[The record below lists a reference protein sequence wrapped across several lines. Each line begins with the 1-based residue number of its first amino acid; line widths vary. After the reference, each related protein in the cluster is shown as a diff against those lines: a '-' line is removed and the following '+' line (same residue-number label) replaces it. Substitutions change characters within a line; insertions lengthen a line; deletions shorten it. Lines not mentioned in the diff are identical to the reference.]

1 MGHHQVESLPATRSH
16 KRVVAMLGD
25 GAGMAGLPGVGP
37 AALEQ
42 VADAMLT
49 AALAGFERASRDEG
63 LIHAFYLLT
72 QITQAARDESRFEQ
86 RLVELGVVGPAGALR
101 APEHDTGGGIAD
113 TIYELVA
120 NFTFAIDEHLAR
132 TRARTDLGEIAQRAA
147 AQSLTVLSHEYANT
161 LFGTG
166 PDAVQDA
173 LRRLSTQSGFARLTQ
188 DFFAR
193 VTSGFLIY
201 HLSKEL
207 SNHVG
212 RGRRFAD
219 VSEHNAFLTAME
231 AHCRT
236 ASSVL
241 GDFAG
246 TWYSKHNFQGGI
258 TRRKSAGFVGHALE
272 KVSDALTHLGGSDAA

>member
-1 MGHHQVESLPATRSH
+1 
-16 KRVVAMLGD
+16 MLGD
-25 GAGMAGLPGVGP
+25 GAGMTGLPGVGQ
-37 AALEQ
+37 AALAQ

-49 AALAGFERASRDEG
+49 AAIAGFERAANDEG
-63 LIHAFYLLT
+63 LIHTFYLLT
-72 QITQAARDESRFEQ
+72 QVTQAARDEDRFNE
-86 RLVELGVVGPAGALR
+86 RLAELGV
-101 APEHDTGGGIAD
+101 TGSAWDSTPSQGDGTAIAN
-113 TIYELVA
+113 TIYDLVG
-120 NFTFAIDEHLAR
+120 NFTYAIDDHLAMTR
-132 TRARTDLGEIAQRAA
+132 TRSDLSEIAQRAA
-147 AQSLTVLSHEYANT
+147 AQSLTVLGQEYANT

-188 DFFAR
+188 DFFGR
-193 VTSGFLIY
+193 VASGFLIY

-212 RGRRFAD
+212 PGRRFAD
-219 VSEHNAFLTAME
+219 VSEHNAFLSAME

-241 GDFAG
+241 KEFSG

-258 TRRKSAGFVGHALE
+258 TPRKSAGFVRHALE
-272 KVSDALTHLGGSDAA
+272 KVGDALTHLGGADAS

>member
-1 MGHHQVESLPATRSH
+1 MGHHQVESLPVTPSH
-16 KRVVAMLGD
+16 RRVVAMLGD
-25 GAGMAGLPGVGP
+25 GAGMTGLPGVGQ
-37 AALEQ
+37 AALAQ

-49 AALAGFERASRDEG
+49 AAIAGFERAANDEG
-63 LIHAFYLLT
+63 LIHTFYLLT
-72 QITQAARDESRFEQ
+72 QVTQAARDEDRFNE
-86 RLVELGVVGPAGALR
+86 RLAELGV
-101 APEHDTGGGIAD
+101 TGSAWEFSPSQGDGTAIAN
-113 TIYELVA
+113 TIYDLVG
-120 NFTFAIDEHLAR
+120 NFTYAIDNHLAMTR
-132 TRARTDLGEIAQRAA
+132 TRSDLSEIAQRAA
-147 AQSLTVLSHEYANT
+147 AQSLTVLGQEYANT

-188 DFFAR
+188 DFFGR
-193 VTSGFLIY
+193 VASGFLIY

-212 RGRRFAD
+212 PGRRFAD
-219 VSEHNAFLTAME
+219 VSEHNAFLSAME

-241 GDFAG
+241 KEFSG

-258 TRRKSAGFVGHALE
+258 TPRKSAGFVRHALE
-272 KVSDALTHLGGSDAA
+272 KVGDALTHLGGADAS

>member
-1 MGHHQVESLPATRSH
+1 MGHHQVESLPVTPSH
-16 KRVVAMLGD
+16 RRVVAMLGD
-25 GAGMAGLPGVGP
+25 GAGMTGLPGVGQ
-37 AALEQ
+37 AALAQ

-49 AALAGFERASRDEG
+49 AAIAGFERAASDEG
-63 LIHAFYLLT
+63 LIHTFYLLT
-72 QITQAARDESRFEQ
+72 QITQAARDEDRFNE
-86 RLVELGVVGPAGALR
+86 RLAELGVTGSAWEFSPFQGDGA
-101 APEHDTGGGIAD
+101 AIAN
-113 TIYELVA
+113 TIYDLVG
-120 NFTFAIDEHLAR
+120 NFTYAIDDHLAR
-132 TRARTDLGEIAQRAA
+132 TRTRSDLSEIAQRAA
-147 AQSLTVLSHEYANT
+147 AQSLTVLGQEYANT

-188 DFFAR
+188 DFFGR
-193 VTSGFLIY
+193 VASGFLIY

-212 RGRRFAD
+212 PGRRFAD
-219 VSEHNAFLTAME
+219 VSEHNAFLSAME

-241 GDFAG
+241 KEFSG

-258 TRRKSAGFVGHALE
+258 TPRKSAGFVRHALE
-272 KVSDALTHLGGSDAA
+272 KVSAALTHLGASDAS

>member
-1 MGHHQVESLPATRSH
+1 MGHHQVESLPVTPSH
-16 KRVVAMLGD
+16 RRVVAMLGD
-25 GAGMAGLPGVGP
+25 GAGMTGLPGVGQ
-37 AALEQ
+37 AALAQ

-49 AALAGFERASRDEG
+49 AAIAGFERAANDEG
-63 LIHAFYLLT
+63 LIHTFYLLT
-72 QITQAARDESRFEQ
+72 QVTQAARDEDRFNE
-86 RLVELGVVGPAGALR
+86 RLAELGV
-101 APEHDTGGGIAD
+101 TGSAWESTPSEGDAAAIAN
-113 TIYELVA
+113 TIYDLVG
-120 NFTFAIDEHLAR
+120 NFTYAIDDHLAR
-132 TRARTDLGEIAQRAA
+132 TRLRSDLSEIAQRAA
-147 AQSLTVLSHEYANT
+147 AQSLTALGQEYANT

-188 DFFAR
+188 DFFGR
-193 VTSGFLIY
+193 VASGFLIY

-212 RGRRFAD
+212 PGRRFAD
-219 VSEHNAFLTAME
+219 VSEHNAFLSAME

-241 GDFAG
+241 KEFSG

-258 TRRKSAGFVGHALE
+258 TPRKSAGFVRHALE
-272 KVSDALTHLGGSDAA
+272 KVGDALTHLGGSDAS

>member
-1 MGHHQVESLPATRSH
+1 MGHHQVESLPVTTSH
-16 KRVVAMLGD
+16 RRVVAMLGD
-25 GAGMAGLPGVGP
+25 GAGMTGLPGVGQ
-37 AALEQ
+37 AALAQ

-49 AALAGFERASRDEG
+49 AAIAGFERAASDEG
-63 LIHAFYLLT
+63 LIHTFYLLT
-72 QITQAARDESRFEQ
+72 QVTQAARDEDRFNE
-86 RLVELGVVGPAGALR
+86 RLAELGV
-101 APEHDTGGGIAD
+101 TGSAWEFSPSQGDGTAIAN
-113 TIYELVA
+113 TIYDLVG
-120 NFTFAIDEHLAR
+120 NFTYAIDDHLAKTR
-132 TRARTDLGEIAQRAA
+132 TRSDLSEIAQRAA
-147 AQSLTVLSHEYANT
+147 AQSLTVLGQEYANT

-188 DFFAR
+188 DFFGR
-193 VTSGFLIY
+193 VASGFLIY

-212 RGRRFAD
+212 PGRRFAD
-219 VSEHNAFLTAME
+219 VSEHNAFISEME

-241 GDFAG
+241 KEFSG

-258 TRRKSAGFVGHALE
+258 TPRKSAGFVRHALE
-272 KVSDALTHLGGSDAA
+272 KVSDALTHLGGSDAS

>member
-1 MGHHQVESLPATRSH
+1 MGHHQVESLPVTPSH
-16 KRVVAMLGD
+16 RRVVAMLGD
-25 GAGMAGLPGVGP
+25 GAGMTGLPGVGQ
-37 AALEQ
+37 AALAQ

-49 AALAGFERASRDEG
+49 AAIAGFERAANDEG
-63 LIHAFYLLT
+63 LIHTFYLLT
-72 QITQAARDESRFEQ
+72 QVTQAARDEDRFNE
-86 RLVELGVVGPAGALR
+86 RLAELGV
-101 APEHDTGGGIAD
+101 TGSAWDSTPSQGDGTAIAN
-113 TIYELVA
+113 TIYDLVG
-120 NFTFAIDEHLAR
+120 NFTYAIDDHLAMTR
-132 TRARTDLGEIAQRAA
+132 TRSDLSEIAQRAA
-147 AQSLTVLSHEYANT
+147 AQSLTVLGQEYANT

-188 DFFAR
+188 DFFGR
-193 VTSGFLIY
+193 VASGFLIY

-212 RGRRFAD
+212 PGRRFAD
-219 VSEHNAFLTAME
+219 VSEHNAFLSAME

-241 GDFAG
+241 KEFSG

-258 TRRKSAGFVGHALE
+258 TPRKSAGFVRHALE
-272 KVSDALTHLGGSDAA
+272 KVGDALTHLGGADAS

>member
-1 MGHHQVESLPATRSH
+1 MGHHQVESLPVTPSH
-16 KRVVAMLGD
+16 RRVVAMLGD
-25 GAGMAGLPGVGP
+25 GAGMTGLPGVGQ
-37 AALEQ
+37 AALAQ

-49 AALAGFERASRDEG
+49 AAIAGFERAANDEG
-63 LIHAFYLLT
+63 LIHTFYLLT
-72 QITQAARDESRFEQ
+72 QVTQAARDEDRFNE
-86 RLVELGVVGPAGALR
+86 RLAELGV
-101 APEHDTGGGIAD
+101 TGSAWEFSPSQGDGTAIAN
-113 TIYELVA
+113 TIYDLVG
-120 NFTFAIDEHLAR
+120 NFTYAIDDHLAMTR
-132 TRARTDLGEIAQRAA
+132 TRSDLSEIAQRAA
-147 AQSLTVLSHEYANT
+147 AQSLTVLGQEYANT

-188 DFFAR
+188 DFFGR
-193 VTSGFLIY
+193 VASGFLIY

-212 RGRRFAD
+212 PGRRFAD
-219 VSEHNAFLTAME
+219 VSEHNAFLSAME

-241 GDFAG
+241 KEFSG

-258 TRRKSAGFVGHALE
+258 TPRKSAGFVRHALE
-272 KVSDALTHLGGSDAA
+272 KVGDALTHLGGADAS